1 MLEKEVA
8 SIIKF
13 ILDSAGNPVP
23 YYHNMPKNFVVPSV
37 YFPSP
42 EITFEPDTFSTYGAD
57 YNIFVNFFHSSTEL
71 AYELALPVFHSINAA
86 RKLIPVIDIN
96 GKTTGQY
103 IRIQDVQLKKS
114 DECAYQMQVGWVSR
128 RPYNCEEAQLIQNFY
143 LNGGKI

>member
-13 ILDSAGNPVP
+13 ILDSAGNPTP
-23 YYHNMPKNFVVPSV
+23 YYHNMPESFAVPSV

-42 EITFEPDTFSTYGAD
+42 EISFEPDTFSTYGAD
-57 YNIFVNFFHSSTEL
+57 YMMFANFFHCSTEL

-86 RKLIPVIDIN
+86 RKLIPLIDIN
-96 GKTTGQY
+96 GKNTGY
-103 IRIQDVQLKKS
+103 YARIKDIQLKKA
-114 DECAYQMQVGWVSR
+114 DECAYQLQVNWVSR

-143 LNGGKI
+143 LNGGKL

>member
-23 YYHNMPKNFVVPSV
+23 YYHNMPENFVVPSV

-71 AYELALPVFHSINAA
+71 AYELALPVFHSIMTL
-86 RKLIPVIDIN
+86 RDSTK
-96 GKTTGQY
+96 Q
-103 IRIQDVQLKKS
+103 S
-114 DECAYQMQVGWVSR
+114 
-128 RPYNCEEAQLIQNFY
+128 IQNTVLEKY
-143 LNGGKI
+143 LNR